1 MRHIFGKILLTA
13 VLLLTAMICQAQSLG
28 VFVVDKDGP
37 FTNVRNNY
45 KRGAVVDHIPTNC
58 SAMLEIERPVNGW
71 WRIVGDN
78 YTGLVGEYGDFADVG
93 LHGSTTGYWIHWS
106 VIAVSTRNYG
116 GEKLFLRKEPSEN
129 AAVTYTLTEETLLR
143 PIEIRD
149 DWVKVKTVDGRGTG
163 WIESDWLCGNS
174 VTNCC

>member
-1 MRHIFGKILLTA
+1 MRHSLIRYLSTTA
-13 VLLLTAMICQAQSLG
+13 LLLVAIVCQAQSLG
-28 VFVVDKDGP
+28 VFIHDNDGP

-45 KRGAVVDHIPTNC
+45 KRGAVVDRIPTNC
-58 SAMLEIERPVNGW
+58 AAMLGIEHPVNGW
-71 WRIVGDN
+71 WRIEGGS
-78 YTGLVGEYGDFADVG
+78 YTGLVDEYNDFADVD

-116 GEKLFLRKEPSEN
+116 GEKLFLRKEPSEH
-129 AAVTYTLTEETLLR
+129 AAVTYTFSEETLLR
-143 PIEIRD
+143 PIDIRG